1 MATKAQIQVSVA
13 GFKQLQNLQAS
24 VKALAPQI
32 DQANAAFI
40 RFSGASQKTLPIIS
54 NFSRVLRE
62 NQKLFAS
69 TILSNKEAATAAKNQ
84 TLAEKELNNELARRN
99 AVLNKARGIKSDP
112 IAKSIARNRAKFSDP
127 NAPAFENI
135 RDLPSGSK
143 RPSRFA
149 QFSQDATK
157 ISAPRSPVEAKIQ
170 ADLKN
175 QKRITQEI
183 ADIRSRSAKKIEA
196 SNKRVEA
203 SLKKRKK
210 ILEDSRK
217 EEIKAQTRIEKIRSK
232 DSVRRKRDLL
242 NRPDIKI
249 RRGLTGR
256 SAGARATR
264 QRAAGSAL
272 IGGGFPLLFGGGP
285 LQALAGGLG
294 GGIGELLGK
303 GGGFAGSIAATAI
316 AQTIQGFLDG
326 ISQLGNALGPF
337 TQNTQAVTDALGLQG
352 SAQEAQIKL
361 IEQVE
366 GKTAAF
372 NAATAIL
379 ARQIGQGGVDAIEKF
394 ANTGRLMSQEFAK
407 LNLQLQNVIARII
420 NFTNEVLGLSEALE
434 RGEARDIVAGAAA
447 GGDEQAQQLLNQ
459 RENQGF
465 FSKLDNA
472 INNTFLGKLSQFLP
486 GTAGGLIKGAGGL
499 TGGASVL
506 SGQKADDE
514 RLTKQEKIFAA
525 GEKVRIQA
533 GAITSESDLTIKSLE
548 EELDLRNRIVENEKN
563 MSKTLA
569 EKVSKVEQE
578 FDFREKTLKT
588 TLEQLTK
595 ERDKIQENAEKR
607 FGINKQEQEDI
618 DIANAKIAAQEG
630 LITNNNKLKEDSIV
644 LTKKL
649 HTETDKV
656 ADAFEKI
663 GLEILDSVKD
673 GIAGLIKGTSTL
685 SDLLNNVADKFL
697 DVALNQALFG
707 SILGSKGEKGGG
719 ILGALKLFGN
729 GGRPPVGKPS
739 IVGEKG
745 PELFVPRSSG
755 MIVPN
760 NKLGGGGGTNNVVVN
775 VDASGSDVQGD
786 DAGGQELG
794 TLIAAAVQ
802 GELVKQQRPGGLLNR

>member
-1 MATKAQIQVSVA
+1 VATKAQIQVSVA

-69 TILSNKEAATAAKNQ
+69 TILSNKEAVTAARNQ

-112 IAKSIARNRAKFSDP
+112 IAKSIARNRAKFSDD

-232 DSVRRKRDLL
+232 DSVRRKRDFL

-256 SAGARATR
+256 SAQARATR

-316 AQTIQGFLDG
+316 AQTIQQAITA
-326 ISQLGNALGPF
+326 ISELGQALGPF
-337 TQNTQAVTDALGLQG
+337 TQDTQAATAAMGLQG
-352 SAQEAQIKL
+352 SAQEAQLKR
-361 IEQVE
+361 IERTQ

-372 NAATAIL
+372 NAAMKMMEN
-379 ARQIGQGGVDAIEKF
+379 RIGQSGVQKIKEFGETTRILGTIFGTAMLRLQAF
-394 ANTGRLMSQEFAK
+394 AAGVANFVAK
-407 LNLQLQNVIARII
+407 LLAGEDKLKEADI
-420 NFTNEVLGLSEALE
+420 NKSVE
-434 RGEARDIVAGAAA
+434 DAAA
-447 GGDEQAQQLLNQ
+447 GGNEEAKALLAREEEIEKTGYRRVGHGGHRRMVKFGTKQKVEELKRDKEIFAIRNKISLANDEVTSKSQTLVEEKRKEFELNEKIKNLVDGGMNPALAKSLATVEQTFDAEQKILEEKAKQAELDFNKAKDAGV
-459 RENQGF
+459 EKE
-465 FSKLDNA
+465 KLTEIEDIFNA
-472 INNTFLGKLSQFLP
+472 HTLELEKHNKLRKEAVDLTEDLHDQTDLVGKAFEELSLSINND
-486 GTAGGLIKGAGGL
+486 IKEG
-499 TGGASVL
+499 
-506 SGQKADDE
+506 
-514 RLTKQEKIFAA
+514 
-525 GEKVRIQA
+525 
-533 GAITSESDLTIKSLE
+533 IK
-548 EELDLRNRIVENEKN
+548 
-563 MSKTLA
+563 
-569 EKVSKVEQE
+569 
-578 FDFREKTLKT
+578 
-588 TLEQLTK
+588 
-595 ERDKIQENAEKR
+595 
-607 FGINKQEQEDI
+607 
-618 DIANAKIAAQEG
+618 
-630 LITNNNKLKEDSIV
+630 
-644 LTKKL
+644 
-649 HTETDKV
+649 
-656 ADAFEKI
+656 
-663 GLEILDSVKD
+663 
-673 GIAGLIKGTSTL
+673 GLIKGTSTL
-685 SDLLNNVADKFL
+685 GDMLNNIADRFL
-697 DVALNQALFG
+697 DIALNQALFG
-707 SILGSKGEKGGG
+707 SILGSKGDKGGG
-719 ILGALKLFGN
+719 LLGAIGLFAN

-755 MIVPN
+755 TIVPN
-760 NKLGGGGGTNNVVVN
+760 NKLGGGGSTSVVVN

-786 DAGGQELG
+786 EAGAKELG
-794 TLIAAAVQ
+794 TLISVAVQ
-802 GELVKQQRPGGLLNR
+802 GELLKQQRPGGLLSSLR

>member
-1 MATKAQIQVSVA
+1 MARRTKASIEIDVKGLKAVNDLLNKLNSIDSKVNKINKVA
-13 GFKQLQNLQAS
+13 GSSGGKNPLDDQHRLETQIVKLQT
-24 VKALAPQI
+24 
-32 DQANAAFI
+32 
-40 RFSGASQKTLPIIS
+40 RSQKIRNQL
-54 NFSRVLRE
+54 LGL
-62 NQKLFAS
+62 NQKDAKVQRLKARLTRAENKAGQARFTAS
-69 TILSNKEAATAAKNQ
+69 KRELAI
-84 TLAEKELNNELARRN
+84 AEKELSLLQKQTIEINNQAKGM
-99 AVLNKARGIKSDP
+99 NKLLQIRQGKFAGSGPGVFGPQPAPVKQTFAQRIGIKKGFDT
-112 IAKSIARNRAKFSDP
+112 
-127 NAPAFENI
+127 E
-135 RDLPSGSK
+135 
-143 RPSRFA
+143 
-149 QFSQDATK
+149 
-157 ISAPRSPVEAKIQ
+157 
-170 ADLKN
+170 
-175 QKRITQEI
+175 
-183 ADIRSRSAKKIEA
+183 
-196 SNKRVEA
+196 
-203 SLKKRKK
+203 
-210 ILEDSRK
+210 
-217 EEIKAQTRIEKIRSK
+217 
-232 DSVRRKRDLL
+232 
-242 NRPDIKI
+242 
-249 RRGLTGR
+249 
-256 SAGARATR
+256 
-264 QRAAGSAL
+264 SAL
-272 IGGGFPLLFGGGP
+272 ISGAFPLLFGQGP
-285 LQALAGGLG
+285 VGAAAGALG
-294 GGIGELLGK
+294 GGIGGMF
-303 GGGFAGSIAATAI
+303 GGMGGFAGGIAATAI
-316 AQTIQGFLDG
+316 VQQIQGFLNG

-447 GGDEQAQQLLNQ
+447 GGNEQAQQLLNQ

-472 INNTFLGKLSQFLP
+472 INNTFLGKLGQFLP

-548 EELDLRNRIVENEKN
+548 EELDLRNRIVENEKK

-607 FGINKQEQEDI
+607 FGINKREQEDI
-618 DIANAKIAAQEG
+618 DIANAKIEAQKG

-649 HTETDKV
+649 HTEADKV

-707 SILGSKGEKGGG
+707 SVLGSRGEKGGG
-719 ILGALKLFGN
+719 LFGALGLFAN
-729 GGRPPVGKPS
+729 GGRPPVGRPS

-755 MIVPN
+755 TIVPN
-760 NKLGGGGGTNNVVVN
+760 NKLGGGSSTSVVVN

-786 DAGGQELG
+786 DAGAKELG
-794 TLIAAAVQ
+794 TLISVAVQ
-802 GELVKQQRPGGLLNR
+802 GELLKQQRPGGLLSSLR